1 MTAALL
7 STSTTGYLTN
17 WGAATALEALLQGPT
32 WLALHSDDPT
42 ALASASSEYIG
53 GGYVRQPIAFAASAA
68 RAKVSVNA
76 QVFSG
81 LLAGSVGWFAV
92 WTAVSGGHCCY
103 VIQLD
108 VPLMVTQSTDPDAP
122 ADGAQVWV
130 PAGDIALA
138 F

>member
-1 MTAALL
+1 M
-7 STSTTGYLTN
+7 SVTGYLTN
-17 WGAATALEALLQGPT
+17 WGASTALEAALLGPT

-42 ALASASSEYIG
+42 ALASPASEYIG
-53 GGYVRQPIAFAASAA
+53 GGYARQPIAFAASAA

-92 WTAVSGGHCCY
+92 WTAVSGGHCVY

-108 VPLMVTQSTDPDAP
+108 VPLIITSSTNPDLP

-130 PAGDIALA
+130 AVGDIALA